1 MLGDITIYKQAN
13 GQSGSGTQSINV
25 AASTWIIQPGEP
37 ISLVAG
43 ASACIP
49 ASGTMYT
56 VPSAFVPYSVTGTGF
71 LGIAETI
78 SSNTASLAG
87 SVDFAPSNSQ
97 SVYLCNA
104 QTPSLIATQALYDA
118 LVGHRVL
125 LNVNSPGVVN
135 TPETT
140 NGGGQTYTVLLTDSA
155 LNGFIVRPLN
165 VFKFPNKVAISPV
178 DGISAFG

>member
-13 GQSGSGTQSINV
+13 GQMGSGTQSINV
-25 AASTWIIQPGEP
+25 AASAWIIQPGEP
-37 ISLVAG
+37 VSLVAG

-49 ASGTMYT
+49 ATGTLYT
-56 VPSAFVPYSVTGTGF
+56 IPSPYVPYSVTGTGF
-71 LGIAETI
+71 FGVAETI
-78 SSNTASLAG
+78 SSNTTSLG
-87 SVDFAPSNSQ
+87 GLIDIVAPTSNT
-97 SVYLCNA
+97 VYLCNA

-125 LNVNSPGVVN
+125 LNCSSPGVVN
-135 TPETT
+135 TPEVT

-165 VFKFPNKVAISPV
+165 VFKFPNKVAFSPL
-178 DGISAFG
+178 DGISALQ